1 MEMILDN
8 EEISVINR
16 TKTRM
21 RVTLVVETEY
31 NTYILDGNGWRQYD
45 DYSNP
50 RKRKIRVLL
59 DDVEG
64 GE

>member
-1 MEMILDN
+1 MILDN

-16 TKTRM
+16 TDTKM

-31 NTYILDGNGWRQYD
+31 RTYILDAKGWRQYD

-50 RKRKIRVLL
+50 ERRKIRVVL
-59 DDVEG
+59 DDINEG
-64 GE
+64 E